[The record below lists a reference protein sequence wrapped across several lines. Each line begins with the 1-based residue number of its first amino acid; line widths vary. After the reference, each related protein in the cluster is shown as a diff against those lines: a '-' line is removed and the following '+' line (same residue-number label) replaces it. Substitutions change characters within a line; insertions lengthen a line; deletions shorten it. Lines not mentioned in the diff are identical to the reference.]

1 MTDQPSSLAD
11 EYMSAERAMARL
23 YDGARLRRDADDVLA
38 QLPCGS
44 LLLLASTTAGAG
56 LAATCAAL
64 RTDQTA
70 WSRVN
75 LSQDEPL
82 RETGTVVFVEP
93 IEPEAGWLSIMRRWH
108 ADALVVW
115 PLRSALAV
123 AA

>member
-1 MTDQPSSLAD
+1 MRHQPTSLAD

-23 YDGARLRRDADDVLA
+23 YDGARLRQDADDVLA
-38 QLPCGS
+38 QLPGGP

-64 RTDQTA
+64 RTEQTN

-75 LSQDEPL
+75 LTHDEGL
-82 RETGTVVFVEP
+82 REAYTVVFVEP
-93 IEPEAGWLSIMRRWH
+93 IEPEVGWLSVMRRRH
-108 ADALVVW
+108 PDALVVW
-115 PLRSALAV
+115 PRRSALAV